1 MGRRLKENDA
11 INLCAARPF
20 RWRTVLMTVGTFV
33 LILSG
38 GLTASD
44 IALAASAKVGETFKD
59 CKKCPKMVVIPG
71 GKFLMGDDKGKK
83 NQRPAHEVTIKGPLA
98 ISIYE
103 VTWIEWQACKKAGAC
118 KRDLDSHKWGKGKRP
133 VINMSWNETQDY
145 TKWLAKKTG
154 RPYRLL
160 SEAEWEYAARAGST
174 TAYWWGDKLKKK
186 YANCRKCGTKWS
198 GKKSA
203 PVGSF
208 KPNQWGIY
216 DMHANIWEW
225 TLDCHNKTHA
235 FAPKNQTP
243 RTDGNCDRRTVRG
256 GSWYYFPQIAKS
268 VSRDSHPQHLW
279 SYNIGIRL
287 GLPLY

>member
-1 MGRRLKENDA
+1 
-11 INLCAARPF
+11 
-20 RWRTVLMTVGTFV
+20 MTVGTFV

-154 RPYRLL
+154 LIV
-160 SEAEWEYAARAGST
+160 
-174 TAYWWGDKLKKK
+174 
-186 YANCRKCGTKWS
+186 C
-198 GKKSA
+198 
-203 PVGSF
+203 
-208 KPNQWGIY
+208 
-216 DMHANIWEW
+216 
-225 TLDCHNKTHA
+225 
-235 FAPKNQTP
+235 
-243 RTDGNCDRRTVRG
+243 
-256 GSWYYFPQIAKS
+256 
-268 VSRDSHPQHLW
+268 
-279 SYNIGIRL
+279 
-287 GLPLY
+287 